1 MMNARPMGWRIAAVA
16 FVVAAV
22 GICAPADAQ
31 RSRSKSKYKE
41 GDRVEV
47 KDGGDWKPATV
58 VDVDNFSGW
67 VEASIDAPKSSA
79 QFRGTPAPRNYPPS
93 SVRAIRAAAKVE
105 ASTPNTPVRKWS
117 DKSGKFNID
126 ARYDSTNGDKVV
138 LIKTDGKRVEVPIA
152 KLSDEDGRYLAEL
165 GNAAESPFQEV
176 GGDSSAAPAPANA
189 RKANWNGA
197 KLVQPQD
204 FREWTFKPPVPK
216 VETQPLT
223 GIAPGNVA
231 LAEIP
236 DSQPFFEDVEGVF
249 VSNDGGQVVVC
260 RNRGEVSQEKALY
273 LQAVDVA
280 KHKAGSLIQLPET
293 TLALDVQPDANLVML
308 RPAVFGSG
316 ENGMLTIA
324 RYEGGKITPVQQWEP
339 YADEDFAPSRDID
352 KAWFLNESRVMTIN
366 GHGKALTIW
375 DINACKALINIPVGV
390 SFSLNIAL
398 SPDRQLLAVIMKEGI
413 ALIDIVGGR
422 HLATIATNGRRFDKV
437 AIRGDNTRLAGLSN
451 EGVTVWDLA
460 NGKVM
465 SEFYGNAHGWNSS
478 LQWAGDYLLADGQYL
493 FDVERRILLWEY
505 QNPPGTGVTATLKN
519 GRLYAVSAPKTDKGN
534 AMLVSAAIP
543 NSSAL
548 EKAASLPPADKLLV
562 VKPGDEVSIEV
573 DIDPSVSMADEIQK
587 ALAASAESPDGAT
600 KDEKITVIDPSGAQ
614 NDIVR
619 QMLARALASAGLKV
633 VDKADLVVK
642 AVCKPQ
648 PAQTIKVNVDGRFP
662 PRPEDFQE
670 RSITPH
676 ASYLEMSLKGETLWK
691 RGFIAQ
697 PHMTIWIQKG
707 ETLDQALERMTKPN
721 VGLFTQ
727 AKFIPY
733 VARPGKATPNGAY
746 GVSQYTAHG
755 LVDGRSTGGRTAG
768 TSFE

>member
-1 MMNARPMGWRIAAVA
+1 MMNARPTAWRIAAMA

-22 GICAPADAQ
+22 GVCTPADAQ
-31 RSRSKSKYKE
+31 RNKSKSKFKE

-47 KDGGDWKPATV
+47 KDGFDWKPATV
-58 VDVDNFSGW
+58 VSVDNFSGW

-79 QFRGTPAPRNYPPS
+79 QFRGKPSAENFPPGN
-93 SVRAIRAAAKVE
+93 VRAIRAAKAE
-105 ASTPNTPVRKWS
+105 PAAPDTPVRKWS
-117 DKSGKFNID
+117 DKTGKFTID

-138 LIKTDGKRVEVPIA
+138 LIKTDGKRIEVPLA
-152 KLSDEDGRYLAEL
+152 KLSDEDGSYLKKL
-165 GNAAESPFQEV
+165 GDAADSPFQEV
-176 GGDSSAAPAPANA
+176 GGESSEAPAHAKA
-189 RKANWNGA
+189 KEANWSGA
-197 KLVQPQD
+197 RLLRPQE
-204 FREWTFKPPVPK
+204 FKEWTFKPPVPK
-216 VETQPLT
+216 TQSAPLT
-223 GIAPGNVA
+223 GAAPGNVA

-236 DSQPFFEDVEGVF
+236 DSQKFFEDVEGVF
-249 VSNDGGQVVVC
+249 VSNDGGRVVVC
-260 RNRGEVSQEKALY
+260 RNKGAVSQDKELY
-273 LQAVDVA
+273 LESVDVA
-280 KHKAGSLIQLPET
+280 KHKASGLIPLPET
-293 TLALDVQPDANLVML
+293 TLALDVNPDANLVML

-316 ENGMLTIA
+316 ENGMLTVA

-339 YADEDFAPSRDID
+339 YAEEDFPPSRDID
-352 KAWFLNESRVMTIN
+352 HAWFLGDNRVMTIN

-375 DINACKALINIPVGV
+375 DVEACKALINIPVGV
-390 SFSLNIAL
+390 SFNLQISL
-398 SPDRQLLAVIMKEGI
+398 SPDRQLMAVIMKEGI

-422 HLATIATNGRRFDKV
+422 HLATVPTFGRQYNKV

-451 EGVTVWDLA
+451 EGVSVWDLS

-465 SEFYGNAHGWNSS
+465 SEFYGNANGWNSS
-478 LQWAGDYLLADGQYL
+478 LQWAGEYLLADGQYL

-519 GRLYAVSAPKTDKGN
+519 GRLYAVSSPKTDKGN

-543 NSSAL
+543 NSSAI

-562 VKPGDEVSIEV
+562 VKPGDEVAIEV
-573 DIDPSVSMADEIQK
+573 DIDPSVSMTDDIQK
-587 ALAASAESPDGAT
+587 ALAANAEADGGAG
-600 KDEKITVIDPSGAQ
+600 KNDKITVLNPNGAQ
-614 NDIVR
+614 SDIVR
-619 QMLARALASAGLKV
+619 QMLANALTSAGFKV

-648 PAQTIKVNVDGRFP
+648 PPQTIKVNVDGRFP

-676 ASYLEMSLKGETLWK
+676 ASYLEMALKGETLWK

-707 ETLDQALERMTKPN
+707 ENLDQALERMTKPN
-721 VGLFTQ
+721 AGLFTN

-755 LVDGRSTGGRTAG
+755 LVDGRSSTGRAVG